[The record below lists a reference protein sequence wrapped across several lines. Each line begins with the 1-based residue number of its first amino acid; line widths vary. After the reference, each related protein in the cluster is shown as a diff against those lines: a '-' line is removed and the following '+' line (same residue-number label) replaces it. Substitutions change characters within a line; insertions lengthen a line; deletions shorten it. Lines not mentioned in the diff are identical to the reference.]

1 MQSNVSIGANVLY
14 AGSRKNVS
22 RYPRDFKVCCK
33 LPSGARF
40 QSGNGFFLLRA
51 ALRELHNSVQTCWAS
66 WKRIW
71 LPFCLCKLLSKLVR
85 DPPAKNNM
93 RSDPKQGARREHM
106 WSKVWEASVRLPKS
120 QSLAAKS
127 LASVQKYF
135 HSGGSVSISNA
146 TILRKLPETHSYFRK
161 SKIGT
166 WGASNGSVWQRIL
179 SLGRGTS
186 RSPRKPFFTPTSGF
200 FATFQGYQSSGCLF
214 KFIIPL
220 KETFTY
226 PVVALPVYEICKYL
240 HNKTTP
246 WHDQRLKVKVR
257 IKRGIFS
264 LISPL
269 TVCAFASQPSKTSP
283 P

>member
-14 AGSRKNVS
+14 AGSCKNVS

-33 LPSGARF
+33 LSSGARF

-135 HSGGSVSISNA
+135 HSGASVSISNV
-146 TILRKLPETHSYFRK
+146 TILRKLPETHAYFRK

-179 SLGRGTS
+179 SLGQGTS

-200 FATFQGYQSSGCLF
+200 LWLSKAINLRVVCLSLSYHWRKHLHIQLWPFQSTRSVNIC
-214 KFIIPL
+214 IIKLRPDM
-220 KETFTY
+220 T
-226 PVVALPVYEICKYL
+226 
-240 HNKTTP
+240 
-246 WHDQRLKVKVR
+246 
-257 IKRGIFS
+257 RGW
-264 LISPL
+264 
-269 TVCAFASQPSKTSP
+269 K
-283 P
+283 